1 MSKKAKDENA
11 PVTVYTG
18 YGWEAA
24 MVKHLLE
31 NEGIEA
37 FLNNENLSTVAPM
50 YVSAGA
56 WGTVTV
62 VVARKDLERAKPIV
76 AQYEQKYSKKG

>member
-1 MSKKAKDENA
+1 MTKKPKDENS
-11 PVTVYTG
+11 PVTVYAG
-18 YGWEAA
+18 FGWEAA

-50 YVSAGA
+50 YVSSGA

-62 VVARKDLERAKPIV
+62 VVAKKDLERAKPIV
-76 AQYEQKYSKKG
+76 AHYEEKYPKKD